1 MSKTTSK
8 PTHHTFT
15 IERTYPV
22 PPARVF
28 RAWADPRAKRR
39 WFVEGEGWE
48 IEHFEMDF
56 RVGGV
61 ERARFRYQGGPPISY
76 DTWVMDIVPDARIVT
91 AYGMTMDGAPLSASL
106 ATLTF
111 EAVPGGTRLVYTE
124 QAAFFMEGDHAR
136 LREGGCV
143 ALLDKLAEEVAR
155 PA

>member
-1 MSKTTSK
+1 MSK
-8 PTHHTFT
+8 PTHSTFT

-48 IEHFEMDF
+48 IERFEMDF
-56 RVGGV
+56 KVGGV
-61 ERARFRYQGGPPISY
+61 ERSRFRYQGGPPITS
-76 DTWVMDIVPDARIVT
+76 DAWFMDIVPDARIVS
-91 AYGMTMDGAPLSASL
+91 AYGMTIDGAPLSASL
-106 ATLTF
+106 STLTF

-136 LREGGCV
+136 MRELGCRE
-143 ALLDKLAEEVAR
+143 LLEKLAEEVAR
-155 PA
+155 AAA